1 MSLESLPLPV
11 LIFSMSGTL
20 LSLIVGLWTGWY
32 FLSAIIEGILERRKE
47 MRRYDHDCAIITA
60 HNIKY
65 SDHENLQRN
74 KQLQARI
81 LIGKYKF
88 VTLSNSGYDK
98 FFVMDSKDCGKLGYD
113 ITKWSREYE
122 QESITFI
129 PKNKFDSDRFFSYND
144 YQELKS
150 KENELS
156 NYYEVANI
164 LGKWSM
170 TLTANKDWK
179 DIQI

>member
-1 MSLESLPLPV
+1 MKCFEYDCCIISAYN
-11 LIFSMSGTL
+11 
-20 LSLIVGLWTGWY
+20 LS
-32 FLSAIIEGILERRKE
+32 
-47 MRRYDHDCAIITA
+47 
-60 HNIKY
+60 Y
-65 SDHENLQRN
+65 SDHENAQRS
-74 KQLQARI
+74 KQLQAKI
-81 LIGKYKF
+81 LVNKYKF
-88 VTLSNSGYDK
+88 VTLTNSGYDK
-98 FFVMDSKDCGKLGYD
+98 FFVVDSKDRGKLGYD
-113 ITKWSREYE
+113 VTVWSREYE

-164 LGKWSM
+164 LGKWSI